1 MQKVAWRKIQNTRN
15 RVGENYW
22 SSYLFGI
29 NIKLWISFIP
39 QKGNIHLTCS

>member
-22 SSYLFGI
+22 SSYLW
-29 NIKLWISFIP
+29 NK
-39 QKGNIHLTCS
+39 H